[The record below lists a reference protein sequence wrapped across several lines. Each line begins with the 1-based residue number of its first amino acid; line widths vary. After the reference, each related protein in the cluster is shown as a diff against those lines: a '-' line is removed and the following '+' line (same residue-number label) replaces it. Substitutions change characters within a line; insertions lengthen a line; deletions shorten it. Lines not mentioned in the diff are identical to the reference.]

1 MHIEKISKKIASAI
15 GALKRIRSYVTTD
28 TAIQVYRA
36 LIQPYFDYCCSVWD
50 GLNQTLNC
58 KIQKLQNRAARIV
71 MRASYNA
78 SAGALFDVLHWD
90 NLSMRRKKSK
100 ANLMFKILNGE
111 APTYLQDLFS
121 VRYNIRNSEMRL
133 NVPRPRTDHMKKS
146 FCYSGAVLFNSLP
159 QNIRKCQSL
168 PQFKKAINK
177 YYNDNLI

>member
-1 MHIEKISKKIASAI
+1 MRDRSI
-15 GALKRIRSYVTTD
+15 GALKRIRPYVTTD

-71 MRASYNA
+71 MQASYDA

-100 ANLMFKILNGE
+100 ANLMFKILNE
-111 APTYLQDLFS
+111 KPLLYI
-121 VRYNIRNSEMRL
+121 YIIRNSEMRL
-133 NVPRPRTDHMKKS
+133 NVPRPRTDYMKKS
-146 FCYSGAVLFNSLP
+146 FCYSGAVLFNSFP

>member
-1 MHIEKISKKIASAI
+1 
-15 GALKRIRSYVTTD
+15 
-28 TAIQVYRA
+28 
-36 LIQPYFDYCCSVWD
+36 
-50 GLNQTLNC
+50 
-58 KIQKLQNRAARIV
+58 
-71 MRASYNA
+71 
-78 SAGALFDVLHWD
+78 
-90 NLSMRRKKSK
+90 MRRKKSK